1 MFCTF
6 FYAIQDFQEFFQS
19 EDLLQAFFNLRVYK
33 KVTKVSSLTFISGVG
48 VEREKIKVFFNSAVR
63 MCGL

>member
-19 EDLLQAFFNLRVYK
+19 EDLLQAYFQ
-33 KVTKVSSLTFISGVG
+33 I
-48 VEREKIKVFFNSAVR
+48 KILQKAHKSQYIDIY
-63 MCGL
+63 

>member
-19 EDLLQAFFNLRVYK
+19 EDLLQTYFQIKL
-33 KVTKVSSLTFISGVG
+33 TKISILTFIRGG
-48 VEREKIKVFFNSAVR
+48 G
-63 MCGL
+63 C

>member
-19 EDLLQAFFNLRVYK
+19 EDLLQVYFQIK
-33 KVTKVSSLTFISGVG
+33 SLHNGHKSQFTDIY
-48 VEREKIKVFFNSAVR
+48 
-63 MCGL
+63 